1 MGEELDAKFQK
12 RIMNQKRT
20 AKIMIKRLMTVG
32 QKRIEIK
39 TSRRGFTL
47 IELLVVIAIIAILA
61 ALLLPAL
68 TRAKQRAMAAQCLGN
83 QKQLAF
89 AWIMYCDDNNDR
101 LPNFNTIPN
110 AAGDP
115 PWLYRPLSAPPVIP
129 PNAGPQEIQVLLE
142 TEGFRDGCLFAYA
155 PNPSILHCPADTRSS
170 KPVGAGFAYGSLSP
184 VASLNGEKP
193 ELFNRNDLEDPS
205 GRFLWIEEN
214 DSRGEN
220 GGSWNFTSSNA
231 PSFQSSLMV
240 DSGAV
245 FHNTGGTFSWAD
257 GHASNRRWQDAAAIA
272 FAASADPK
280 KYQNP
285 PTFGQAP
292 NDVLFLAEGYPTA
305 SNP

>member
-1 MGEELDAKFQK
+1 MTQK
-12 RIMNQKRT
+12 RA
-20 AKIMIKRLMTVG
+20 AKIIAQRLMTARL
-32 QKRIEIK
+32 KRTDTK
-39 TSRRGFTL
+39 TSRCGFTL

-68 TRAKQRAMAAQCLGN
+68 TRARQKAMAAQCLGN

-89 AWIMYCDDNNDR
+89 AWTMYCDDTNDR
-101 LPNFNTIPN
+101 LPNFNTVPN

-115 PWLYRPLSAPPVIP
+115 PWLCRPLTAPPAAP
-129 PNAGPQEIQVLLE
+129 PNASPQEIRVLLE
-142 TEGFRDGCLFAYA
+142 TEGFREGCLFAYA
-155 PNPSILHCPADTRSS
+155 SNPAILHCPADTRFT

-184 VASLNGEKP
+184 AASLNGEKP
-193 ELFNRNDLEDPS
+193 ELFTRSELEAPS
-205 GRFLWIEEN
+205 GRFLWVEEN

-220 GGSWNFTSSNA
+220 GGSWNFRSLPA
-231 PSFQSSLMV
+231 PSFQSSIMV

-257 GHASNRRWQDAAAIA
+257 SHASSRRWQDAAAIA

-285 PTFGQAP
+285 PAFGQAP
-292 NDVLFLAEGYPTA
+292 HDVLFLAEGYPTA